1 MKDLDAEDDAA
12 ADSAAMAPPPATG
25 APTGKKEQR
34 RRRLMGLMGLME
46 FSEPPPGDLRASS
59 RASAQQRRRGLLEWR
74 AQLVVATPSEKSKK
88 EEGEKE
94 EEWTSVP
101 VDPAAPAK
109 ALRATL
115 VGLLPSNDPLRHWQ
129 PTGHSGAGRGTQG
142 GPRLPSCAGLARG
155 MLSTGNLYSSSG
167 SAASDPAAPAA
178 ALPAPATPATP
189 ATPAAPAA
197 SANRLGGPPARP
209 GERTEGTEATGG
221 EASSDKPRQCWH
233 PRSAVAQ
240 ELVVSVGGGCCS
252 STAPA
257 GTTFGTTIGGEGGS
271 SRGAGNGGVGAVVS
285 DGSPSRARSPQSG
298 GVRNITVILDCQDHN
313 KL

>member
-88 EEGEKE
+88 

-178 ALPAPATPATP
+178 ALPAPATPA
-189 ATPAAPAA
+189 APAA

-240 ELVVSVGGGCCS
+240 ELVVSVGGRCCS
-252 STAPA
+252 RMAPA
-257 GTTFGTTIGGEGGS
+257 GTTIGTTIGGEGGS
-271 SRGAGNGGVGAVVS
+271 SRGAGNGGVGAFVS
-285 DGSPSRARSPQSG
+285 DGSPSRARSPQAG

-313 KL
+313 KA